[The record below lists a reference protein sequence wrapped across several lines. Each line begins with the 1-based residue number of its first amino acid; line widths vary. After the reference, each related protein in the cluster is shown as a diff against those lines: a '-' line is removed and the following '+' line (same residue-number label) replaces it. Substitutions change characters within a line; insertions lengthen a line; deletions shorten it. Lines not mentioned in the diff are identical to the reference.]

1 MQITDLPP
9 KELDLVAVVLWIVK
23 MGIINS
29 VNGENLVMMFTMSII
44 MKRNVTV
51 KLHFSKSFFCFCFK
65 LPGYTLTKASV
76 LNKSNLANTTQY
88 STNQLHYLDTVLVMS
103 PGKSLLLVK
112 KYVILLVIEICS

>member
-51 KLHFSKSFFCFCFK
+51 KLHFSKF
-65 LPGYTLTKASV
+65 
-76 LNKSNLANTTQY
+76 
-88 STNQLHYLDTVLVMS
+88 
-103 PGKSLLLVK
+103 
-112 KYVILLVIEICS
+112 E

>member
-51 KLHFSKSFFCFCFK
+51 KLHFSKSFSCFCFK
-65 LPGYTLTKASV
+65 LPSYTLTKASV